1 MNDTPVACQTRG
13 PTDPQGDRWHG
24 EAETDEGSFV
34 PRPARRQCPPNTTAA
49 LAATYPLRRFA
60 PQWARFDNRPTSG
73 GGFKRRGPKPPPLS
87 LQGVR
92 ILKERGKFEIPLSLS
107 GVLWLLSFDMKR
119 KQLAPAGATP
129 AYPRAK
135 GSLDRRSKW
144 FSLVPFFL
152 QKKKG
157 TRAGARNAPS
167 PARRR
172 NTCTF
177 PRQGSLET

>member
-1 MNDTPVACQTRG
+1 MRGLSSPVPPVG
-13 PTDPQGDRWHG
+13 G
-24 EAETDEGSFV
+24 V
-34 PRPARRQCPPNTTAA
+34 PIPPAA
-49 LAATYPLRRFA
+49 LAATYPLRCFA

-172 NTCTF
+172 R
-177 PRQGSLET
+177 PPYPGGISRHLPIAVLRAAMGAI

>member
-13 PTDPQGDRWHG
+13 PTAPQGDRWHG
-24 EAETDEGSFV
+24 EAVTDKASPRSGVKLPV
-34 PRPARRQCPPNTTAA
+34 PPVGGVPHTPAA
-49 LAATYPLRRFA
+49 LAATYPLRCFA

-87 LQGVR
+87 LQGDR

-129 AYPRAK
+129 ACPRAK
-135 GSLDRRSKW
+135 EVLKRSFKRLSLAA
-144 FSLVPFFL
+144 FF
-152 QKKKG
+152 Q
-157 TRAGARNAPS
+157 R
-167 PARRR
+167 
-172 NTCTF
+172 
-177 PRQGSLET
+177 